1 MTFWV
6 SFNLIYAITT
16 FFYVFMMIIIL
27 VLVSAA
33 TTSPR
38 LKQSRKSPKT
48 SRPRDIHP
56 DAENKNTTKGK
67 RSDDLAIEIVEVA
80 EDTDEARENSSMR
93 SDNNKQAINN
103 MQKDSLSSGLQSYG
117 SAGDDKSR
125 EEGELSDSDDETAS
139 MEHLEDISEND
150 DSPFKQA

>member
-1 MTFWV
+1 
-6 SFNLIYAITT
+6 
-16 FFYVFMMIIIL
+16 MIIIL

-56 DAENKNTTKGK
+56 DAENKNTTK

-80 EDTDEARENSSMR
+80 EDTDEERENSSMR
-93 SDNNKQAINN
+93 SDNN

>member
-1 MTFWV
+1 
-6 SFNLIYAITT
+6 
-16 FFYVFMMIIIL
+16 MMIIIL

-56 DAENKNTTKGK
+56 DAENKNTTK

-80 EDTDEARENSSMR
+80 EDTDEERENSSMR
-93 SDNNKQAINN
+93 SDNN

-150 DSPFKQA
+150 DSPFKQAWHSLDTYIWTEFQ

>member
-1 MTFWV
+1 
-6 SFNLIYAITT
+6 
-16 FFYVFMMIIIL
+16 MIIIL

-80 EDTDEARENSSMR
+80 EDTDEEREKSSMR
-93 SDNNKQAINN
+93 SDNN

-150 DSPFKQA
+150 DSPFKQAWHSLDTYIWTEFQ

>member
-1 MTFWV
+1 
-6 SFNLIYAITT
+6 
-16 FFYVFMMIIIL
+16 MMIIIL

-56 DAENKNTTKGK
+56 DAENKNTTK

-80 EDTDEARENSSMR
+80 EDTDEERENSSMR
-93 SDNNKQAINN
+93 SDDN

-150 DSPFKQA
+150 DSPFKQAWHSLDTYIWTEFQ

>member
-1 MTFWV
+1 
-6 SFNLIYAITT
+6 
-16 FFYVFMMIIIL
+16 MIIIL

-80 EDTDEARENSSMR
+80 EDTDEERENSSMR

>member
-1 MTFWV
+1 
-6 SFNLIYAITT
+6 
-16 FFYVFMMIIIL
+16 MMIIIL

-80 EDTDEARENSSMR
+80 EDTDEERENSSMR
-93 SDNNKQAINN
+93 SDNN

-150 DSPFKQA
+150 DSPFKQAWHSLDTYIWTEFQ

>member
-1 MTFWV
+1 
-6 SFNLIYAITT
+6 
-16 FFYVFMMIIIL
+16 MMIIIL

-48 SRPRDIHP
+48 SGPRDIHP

-80 EDTDEARENSSMR
+80 EDTDEERENSSMR
-93 SDNNKQAINN
+93 SDNN

-150 DSPFKQA
+150 DSPFKQAWHSLDTYIWTEFQ